1 MWLGH
6 VQRRGENQLVK
17 RVWTEI
23 PDEIKILGR
32 PRKQWINQV
41 LENFGRIE
49 SDLGMTE
56 DVISGYTYLARP
68 KSIWD
73 LNGYRSKKVWT
84 KLVCISVFV
93 VVNYVTA
100 IPLLK
105 CV

>member
-1 MWLGH
+1 M
-6 VQRRGENQLVK
+6 
-17 RVWTEI
+17 I
-23 PDEIKILGR
+23 D
-32 PRKQWINQV
+32 QV
-41 LENFGRIE
+41 LENFGRVE

-56 DVISGYTYLARP
+56 DRISGCTYLARP
-68 KSIWD
+68 KSIWEFY
-73 LNGYRSKKVWT
+73 GYRCKKVWT